1 MSDIEQKRTS
11 KTAQRKR
18 AFNLAGQSGYTVGLT
33 GMGVLVAIIFLV
45 INPSV
50 YGSILN
56 VQSIAFSVPEIAI
69 LALAISVAM
78 TTAGIDL
85 SIVAVANLASLFVA
99 VISTY
104 GATVG
109 WSDFLTTLI
118 AVGGAL
124 LIGAVCG
131 AFNGFMVATFKITPI
146 LTTLAT
152 MQVYSGIAIMAT
164 KGQAMYGSTNILL
177 SLGTENLLGIP
188 LVFWLF
194 VLVTIMV
201 AFIMSRTTF
210 GVKITMMGSN
220 PNASLFS
227 GFRIPNLTIR
237 TYLMTGILA
246 AIAGIVMVSRT
257 GAASASYGDSY
268 LMLAITIAV
277 LGGVNPFGGKRAIGG
292 AAIAALV
299 LQMIS
304 SGLNIN
310 GASPYIYQIIQGLI
324 LAGATVVAFERRR
337 HAQRAIRTKARL
349 SAADRKEAA
358 INV

>member
-1 MSDIEQKRTS
+1 MSDIEQRQTS
-11 KTAQRKR
+11 KSAQRKR
-18 AFNLAGQSGYTVGLT
+18 AFNVAGQSGYTLGLT
-33 GMGVLVAIIFLV
+33 GMGIVVAIAFL
-45 INPSV
+45 ISNPSV
-50 YGSILN
+50 YGSMLN
-56 VQSIAFSVPEIAI
+56 VQSIALSVPEIAI

-85 SIVAVANLASLFVA
+85 SIVAVANLSSLFVA
-99 VISTY
+99 VVSSY
-104 GATVG
+104 GATAG
-109 WSDFLTTLI
+109 WTDFVTTLI

-124 LIGAVCG
+124 LIGVACG
-131 AFNGFMVATFKITPI
+131 VFNGFMVATFKITPI

-152 MQVYSGIAIMAT
+152 MQVFSGIAIVAT
-164 KGQAMYGSTNILL
+164 KGEAMYGSSNILL
-177 SLGTENLLGIP
+177 TLGTDNLLGIP

-194 VLVTIMV
+194 IVVALVV
-201 AFIMSRTTF
+201 AFIMARTKF
-210 GVKITMMGSN
+210 GVKITMLGSN
-220 PNASLFS
+220 STASLFS
-227 GFRIPNLTIR
+227 GFSIPNLTIR
-237 TYLMTGILA
+237 TYMLTGILS

-310 GASPYIYQIIQGLI
+310 GASPYIYQIIQGVI

-337 HAQRAIRTKARL
+337 YGQRSIRTKARL
-349 SAADRKEAA
+349 TAANRKEAA
-358 INV
+358 INA